1 MGRKLKAEQDK
12 QADTIAEIK
21 TLAEEAN
28 VPKSAD
34 EMLKLY
40 SGREAELLNCLRKLE
55 ANQSKQSETVDEIR
69 ALVSE
74 LNIPKSA
81 DDMLKTYEGREEAL
95 LKNLKKMKA
104 SNASPTASSPTSS
117 ASLEK
122 KKSYNQLIKEKQ
134 AMKKQQQVLTQ

>member
-1 MGRKLKAEQDK
+1 MLKTYEGK
-12 QADTIAEIK
+12 
-21 TLAEEAN
+21 EEAL
-28 VPKSAD
+28 
-34 EMLKLY
+34 LKNLKKMKA
-40 SGREAELLNCLRKLE
+40 SNA
-55 ANQSKQSETVDEIR
+55 SSTETADEIR

-117 ASLEK
+117 VSLEK